1 MVYAPDYGV
10 PQTRKRLLLLA
21 SKFGDIS
28 LIEPEFN
35 SDTHPTLRDTIEKLP
50 EIKAGETY
58 KHDPLHRCRNLSDLN
73 LKRIRQSKPGGT
85 WRDWDDDLL
94 LEAYKKDSGKTFG
107 SVYGRLEWDKPA
119 NTITTQFP
127 GIGNGRFGHP
137 EQDRALSLREGAL
150 LQTFPLNYE
159 FVDPKQGG
167 NYPISQ
173 VALQIGNAVPPKLG
187 EIIGESI
194 INHLEEYYA

>member
-85 WRDWDDDLL
+85 WRDWDDDLKL
-94 LEAYKKDSGKTFG
+94 NCHKKKSGHTFP
-107 SVYGRLEWDKPA
+107 SVYGRMEWNKPSP
-119 NTITTQFP
+119 TITTQFY
-127 GIGNGRFGHP
+127 GYGNGRFGHP
-137 EQDRALSLREGAL
+137 EQNRAISLREGAI
-150 LQTFPLNYE
+150 LQSFQDDYIFIDDEHPARKRELGTH
-159 FVDPKQGG
+159 
-167 NYPISQ
+167 
-173 VALQIGNAVPPKLG
+173 IGNAVPVELG
-187 EIIGESI
+187 RAIGISI
-194 INHLEEYYA
+194 QRHLDVLE